1 MADDAWKVMSVTPI
15 GQQIPSVAPIQE
27 MPPSVV
33 QQDVASPWAV
43 VGQPQPIAAPKPL
56 SYGEVAKQAF
66 INTPKSAMQFAQ
78 DIAQPFIH
86 PIETATSIVDIGKGV
101 IQKVRELS
109 PPEARGSAP
118 AMDTAAAN
126 AVGDF
131 FVKRYGGIENLK
143 NTIATDPVGFASD
156 AAAILTGGGTLAAKA
171 PGIIGKA
178 GSLAASTGRLVDP
191 LTPIV
196 AAGKAAPNVLGFSTG
211 AGPTSITEA
220 FQAGRSGNE
229 RLANLLGQMRGTESS
244 NAPVES
250 AKAAVE
256 KMRQDRANAYREGMF
271 GQQGVTQDK
280 TVLDFKPIEDS
291 IGDIKSRGTFK
302 GQIIDESAADTWQK
316 INQKVND
323 WKSLNPAEFHT
334 PEGLDALKKA
344 IGDIR
349 DSTQYGTPARN
360 VADNVY
366 QAVKKQIVNQAPT
379 YGKVME
385 GYEEASALLREM
397 EKSLS
402 ISRNANIDTTVRK
415 LQSILRNNANTN
427 YGRRVELGREL
438 EKTGAADNL
447 FPQLAGQSLSSL
459 TPRGLQGVGSAVT
472 AGSSALSN
480 PLFVPLLGLTS
491 PRLVGESAALA
502 GRGASLVDALRNYP
516 GLDKVNPR
524 VARELAYQLGRVQEP
539 TNQELSNILR

>member
-1 MADDAWKVMSVTPI
+1 MADDAWKVMSITPI

-33 QQDVASPWAV
+33 QQDVANPWAV

-402 ISRNANIDTTVRK
+402 ISPNANIDTTVRK

-491 PRLVGESAALA
+491 PRLVGEGAALA

>member
-1 MADDAWKVMSVTPI
+1 MAEDAWKVMSITPI
-15 GQQIPSVAPIQE
+15 GQQVPSVAPVQA

-33 QQDVASPWAV
+33 QQDVPNPWAT

-56 SYGEVAKQAF
+56 SYGEVAKQALL
-66 INTPKSAMQFAQ
+66 NTPKSAMQFAQ
-78 DIAQPFIH
+78 DIVQPFIH
-86 PIETATSIVDIGKGV
+86 PIDTATSIVDIGKGV

-171 PGIIGKA
+171 PGMIGKA
-178 GSLAASTGRLVDP
+178 GSLTASAGRLVDP
-191 LTPIV
+191 LTPVV
-196 AAGKAAPNVLGFSTG
+196 AAGKAVPNVLGFSTG
-211 AGPTSITEA
+211 AGPTSINEA

-244 NAPVES
+244 NAPVKS
-250 AKAAVE
+250 AKDAVE

-291 IGDIKSRGTFK
+291 IGEIKSRGTFK
-302 GQIIDESAADTWQK
+302 GQVIDESAAETWQK
-316 INQKVND
+316 INEKVNT
-323 WKSLNPAEFHT
+323 WKSLNPSEFHT

-344 IGDIR
+344 ISDIR
-349 DSTQYGTPARN
+349 DSTQYGTPAQN

-366 QAVKKQIVNQAPT
+366 QAVKKQIVDQAPT

-385 GYEEASALLREM
+385 DYEEASKLLREM

-402 ISRNANIDTTVRK
+402 ISPNANIDTTVRK

-447 FPQLAGQSLSSL
+447 FPQLAGQSLSAI
-459 TPRGLQGVGSAVT
+459 TPRGLQGIGSAIT

-480 PLFVPLLGLTS
+480 PLLLPLLGLTS
-491 PRLVGESAALA
+491 PRIVGESAAMA
-502 GRGASLVDALRNYP
+502 GRGAGLVDALRNYP
-516 GLDKVNPR
+516 GMDKINPR

-539 TNQELSNILR
+539 TNQELRNILR

>member
-1 MADDAWKVMSVTPI
+1 MTDDAWKVMSITPI
-15 GQQIPSVAPIQE
+15 GQPVPSVVPAQSI
-27 MPPSVV
+27 PPSVI
-33 QQDVASPWAV
+33 QQDVENPWAP

-56 SYGEVAKQAF
+56 SYGEVAKQAL

-86 PIETATSIVDIGKGV
+86 PIDTATSIVDIGKGV

-143 NTIATDPVGFASD
+143 NTIANDPVGFASD

-171 PGIIGKA
+171 PGMIGKA
-178 GSLAASTGRLVDP
+178 GSLTASAGRLVDP
-191 LTPIV
+191 LTPVV
-196 AAGKAAPNVLGFSTG
+196 AAGKAVPNVLGFSTG
-211 AGPTSITEA
+211 AGPTSIIEA
-220 FQAGRSGNE
+220 FQAGRTGNE
-229 RLANLLGQMRGTESS
+229 KLANLLGQMRGTESS

-250 AKAAVE
+250 AKAAIE
-256 KMRQDRANAYREGMF
+256 KMRQDRAEAYREGMF

-280 TVLDFKPIEDS
+280 TVLDFKPIEES
-291 IGDIKSRGTFK
+291 IGEIKSRGTFK
-302 GQIIDESAADTWQK
+302 GQVIDASAADTWQK
-316 INQKVND
+316 INEKIND
-323 WKSLNPAEFHT
+323 WKSLNPSEFHT

-366 QAVKKQIVNQAPT
+366 QAIKKQIVDQAPT

-385 GYEEASALLREM
+385 GYEEASKLLREM

-402 ISRNANIDTTVRK
+402 ISPNANIDTTVRK

-447 FPQLAGQSLSSL
+447 FSQLAGQSLSAL
-459 TPRGLQGVGSAVT
+459 TPRGLQGIGSAVT

-480 PLFVPLLGLTS
+480 PLLLPLLGLTS
-491 PRLVGESAALA
+491 PRLVGEGAAIA
-502 GRGASLVDALRNYP
+502 GRGAGLIDALKNYP
-516 GLDKVNPR
+516 GVDKINPR

-539 TNQELSNILR
+539 TNQELRNILR